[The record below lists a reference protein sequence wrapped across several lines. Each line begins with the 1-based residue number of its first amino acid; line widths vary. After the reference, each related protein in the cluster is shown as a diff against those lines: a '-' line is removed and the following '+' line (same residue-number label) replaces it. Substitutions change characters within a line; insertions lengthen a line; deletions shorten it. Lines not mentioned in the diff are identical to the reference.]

1 MLFIDINLCRLE
13 DDECIQDINEQKI
26 QERHFS
32 FLSKEPRYPGL
43 FIDAKYFFFAY
54 THIVSVPSLL
64 YGQI

>member
-32 FLSKEPRYPGL
+32 FLSKEPRYPPL
-43 FIDAKYFFFAY
+43 HVVRYICRTYL
-54 THIVSVPSLL
+54 HL
-64 YGQI
+64 

>member
-32 FLSKEPRYPGL
+32 FLSKEPRYP
-43 FIDAKYFFFAY
+43 
-54 THIVSVPSLL
+54 PLL
-64 YGQI
+64 YVCVCRTYLHL